1 MQTKSA
7 IQILICALPACSWC
21 QTTQGGEKLTAR
33 EMFYAAREEASTPKA
48 VKSPKPKVQPAPV
61 VTSTQRAGGESN
73 LPPGLPS
80 NVATANLRTVDAVL
94 AVNSSAPFGLRYTVL
109 KKNGDQA
116 TEVSPDVVF
125 HSGDRIR
132 LGVDVSDNGYL
143 YIVSQGS
150 SGNWTVLFPS
160 SEIEQGDNRVDSGH
174 HYVVPRAQYFS
185 FTGDPGV
192 EKLFVILSRQP
203 VQEMDQLIYSI
214 QSGHEAPAG
223 QPPKEKSGLRVLRA
237 DISPV
242 QNSFVDSLRTSYS
255 RDLIVEKV
263 ESEEQNKAEKP
274 EKAVYVVKPGGNSD
288 SRVVADIPLN
298 HQ

>member
-1 MQTKSA
+1 VLRMRTKSA
-7 IQILICALPACSWC
+7 MQILIFALPACSWC
-21 QTTQGGEKLTAR
+21 QTTQGQEKLTAR
-33 EMFYAAREEASTPKA
+33 EMFYAAREESSTPKA
-48 VKSPKPKVQPAPV
+48 VKPGKPKSQQAVPSAPA
-61 VTSTQRAGGESN
+61 SNAGAV
-73 LPPGLPS
+73 P
-80 NVATANLRTVDAVL
+80 NVRTVSAVL
-94 AVNSSAPFGLRYTVL
+94 TGSAPFGLRYTIL

-116 TEVSPDVVF
+116 SEVSPGSVF

-132 LGVDVSDNGYL
+132 LGVDVSDNGFL

-160 SEIEQGDNRVDSGH
+160 SEIEKGDNRVDSGH
-174 HYVVPRAQYFS
+174 HYVVPQGQFFS

-214 QSGHEAPAG
+214 QNGHEAPAE
-223 QPPKEKSGLRVLRA
+223 QPAKETPNIRVLRA
-237 DISPV
+237 AISPV

-263 ESEEQNKAEKP
+263 DSDQQDKA
-274 EKAVYVVKPGGNSD
+274 EKAVYVVKPSGSPD